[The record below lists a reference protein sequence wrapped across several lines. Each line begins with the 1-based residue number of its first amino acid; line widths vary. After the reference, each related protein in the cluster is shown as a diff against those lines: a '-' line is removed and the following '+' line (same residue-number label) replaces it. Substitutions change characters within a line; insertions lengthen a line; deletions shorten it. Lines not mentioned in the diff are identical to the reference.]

1 VPTAKSVFK
10 AQADAPKVAQPHRR
24 NRSGL
29 ILFYTYTLGG
39 MAPAVLRHGNRNF
52 VWAGC
57 AVFAALT
64 WAVILGQWGRVDAVL
79 ASGRLPFHVW
89 FVGLFVVT
97 LLGVTAWS
105 RAVLH
110 AGRDASFFPS
120 QLPGWLRAA
129 KVQGICSALIPGFGF
144 LVAGRAQRAAIA
156 AWNFAILALSTLIL
170 WKSAWLWETHQVS
183 TSPGFASP
191 TLEKI
196 FVACMISTAVGCL
209 GGIVSAYEGVRLTNR
224 LPMRASMQ
232 GSWWAVAILV
242 LGFAFLLSFDPAARA
257 TDLDRLAN
265 SMRRDGYAFIPLY
278 VELSALRLDPSNL
291 TYQMAAADLYD
302 DLEDPGRAAALRD
315 NVQRRWELYSQ
326 YIQPEPVDEP
336 QTQNIPDATQMWQP
350 TGVIDLIL
358 PPQ

>member
-1 VPTAKSVFK
+1 
-10 AQADAPKVAQPHRR
+10 
-24 NRSGL
+24 
-29 ILFYTYTLGG
+29 
-39 MAPAVLRHGNRNF
+39 
-52 VWAGC
+52 
-57 AVFAALT
+57 
-64 WAVILGQWGRVDAVL
+64 
-79 ASGRLPFHVW
+79 
-89 FVGLFVVT
+89 
-97 LLGVTAWS
+97 
-105 RAVLH
+105 
-110 AGRDASFFPS
+110 
-120 QLPGWLRAA
+120 
-129 KVQGICSALIPGFGF
+129 
-144 LVAGRAQRAAIA
+144 
-156 AWNFAILALSTLIL
+156 
-170 WKSAWLWETHQVS
+170 
-183 TSPGFASP
+183 
-191 TLEKI
+191 
-196 FVACMISTAVGCL
+196 
-209 GGIVSAYEGVRLTNR
+209 
-224 LPMRASMQ
+224 MQ

-350 TGVIDLIL
+350 TGVMDLIL